1 MLECHRLVMQFLS
14 FKPHVGQVFSTMA
27 ENIVAALPSK
37 YTESA
42 YNANSLSLSFAL
54 VFNLICL
61 SISYVGFLGGF
72 SMFLPFI
79 NVLVIVSHTVGCIYT
94 CLFIMEAW
102 HYLAF
107 WYISLFFAMPV
118 AFLDACIIMATFCLG
133 GLNRL

>member
-1 MLECHRLVMQFLS
+1 MFLS
-14 FKPHVGQVFSTMA
+14 KDFWNSNDKSSLQVFSTMT
-27 ENIVAALPSK
+27 ENIVAALPAK
-37 YTESA
+37 YTDSSF
-42 YNANSLSLSFAL
+42 NANNLSLSFAL

-61 SISYVGFLGGF
+61 GVSSIGFLGGF
-72 SMFLPFI
+72 SMFLPFV
-79 NVLVIVSHTVGCIYT
+79 NVLAIVFHTVGCIYT

-118 AFLDACIIMATFCLG
+118 AIIEAFIILSTFCLG